1 MSNWIESRSPDHV
14 AGSEPGATEG
24 GWTGQ
29 TLAVLKKDLL
39 TEVRVAAAAT
49 AVGMFALVTLA
60 VVSYAVGNALLK
72 PVIQASLLW
81 IVLFFSSSVGLSR
94 TFVKEEETKTALALR
109 LTARPSVVFGGKLA
123 FNILLLIMLAIILVP
138 LYLVFMTVSVPSPLL
153 FAVVLGFG
161 LLGLAGG
168 STLIAA
174 IISKVRV
181 KGPLFG
187 VLAFPV
193 LLPVLM
199 LLVRSTTLALEGGTW
214 SEASPYILGLFGFA
228 GAIITASILLFDS
241 VWES

>member
-1 MSNWIESRSPDHV
+1 M
-14 AGSEPGATEG
+14 
-24 GWTGQ
+24 
-29 TLAVLKKDLL
+29 AVLKKDLL

>member
-1 MSNWIESRSPDHV
+1 MSSWDESRSPDPV
-14 AGSEPGATEG
+14 AGSEPGAAGG

-29 TLAVLKKDLL
+29 AWAVLKKDLL

-49 AVGMFALVTLA
+49 AVGMFALVTLV
-60 VVSYAVGNALLK
+60 VVSYAVGNTLLE

-109 LTARPSVVFGGKLA
+109 LTAQPSVVFGGKLA
-123 FNILLLIMLAIILVP
+123 FNSLLLIMLAILLVP

-153 FAVVLGFG
+153 FTVVIGFG

-199 LLVRSTTLALEGGTW
+199 LLVRSTTLAFEGSSW

-228 GAIITASILLFDS
+228 GAIITISFLLFDS